1 MIELADIIVNK
12 IIEKQKE
19 YDEAFKDQISSMVE
33 GTAYQINETADDI
46 INITNNS
53 IVLIILEDQLKA
65 ALEAEDYEKASELKK
80 KIDKIKNTSNNF

>member
-1 MIELADIIVNK
+1 
-12 IIEKQKE
+12 
-19 YDEAFKDQISSMVE
+19 MVE